1 MTLTAADA
9 IYIIESHATEE
20 DYIEAFQVLI
30 DTGMAWQLQGW
41 YGRRAIELI
50 EAGLC
55 QAVEVEDV

>member
-30 DTGMAWQLQGW
+30 NTGMAWQLQGW

-55 QAVEVEDV
+55 QAVEVEEV